1 MSTLLIVFVAVAALA
16 IVLQLLTLFGLYK
29 TGKQTSARVE
39 ALAKRFEDEALPTLA
54 MTRQLLVENGPKVG
68 EIITNLSETASIL
81 RAKAEAAS
89 ATADVAID
97 RARLQVIRADEL
109 ATRTL
114 DRVEETTN
122 TLHYIINTPLR
133 QVTAVI
139 SGVLAGLSQF
149 TGGRKVQRVMK
160 AIPKEEMFI

>member
-1 MSTLLIVFVAVAALA
+1 MNTLLIVFVAVAALA
-16 IVLQLLTLFGLYK
+16 IVMQALVLFALYK
-29 TGKQTSARVE
+29 TGKQTAERVE
-39 ALAKRFEDEALPTLA
+39 TLAKRFEDEALPTIEI
-54 MTRQLLVENGPKVG
+54 TRQMLVENGPKVKD
-68 EIITNLSETASIL
+68 IINDLSETASIL
-81 RAKAEAAS
+81 RAKTQAAS

-97 RARLQVIRADEL
+97 RARLQIVRADEL

-122 TLHYIINTPLR
+122 SLHYIINTPIR

-149 TGGRKVQRVMK
+149 TGNRKVRRAMK
-160 AIPKEEMFI
+160 ATPNEEMFI